1 MKTKKKGGRR
11 LKRDWRRKIDVTDV
25 DTYLDEKRL
34 EERIGDPF
42 SKKKDEELFH
52 IDTSGKK
59 KKSLKPKK
67 KSLNAPLKCLSSL
80 QSTSAIPPLAQRSV
94 KKYKK
99 INKKDDDFDKNIKPL
114 RKTIVKKK
122 EAKEL
127 NKILKSKV
135 KTLQLKENSSKDV
148 FDKDLWTSYREPGQR
163 KDKLIKNVIKWLP
176 SEVLN
181 HNAKVLPKLS
191 NKKMSHPSQSTCS
204 VEDMKCPHPGLSYNP
219 TIEDHVSLLTN
230 IAEKETELI
239 KHEAHINRVTRNL
252 FKQVS
257 KDKHEQM
264 IIEELTEG
272 LPGFTDNSVKEVTED
287 TSEFKAIN
295 PPTTRDNQK
304 TTKKRKIQRRLRNE
318 ERQRMNAKIEKKKV
332 SDLYRLR
339 YINEELDELENT
351 TNKKKLKRLQKRQIN
366 NVSTR
371 RLGTNKFTE
380 SLDAFALPKDLK
392 GTLRET
398 EPQGNIFKDCFE
410 SLQKRNILSVG
421 KKQLKINKKK
431 VQAFMDPAFKVT
443 PDMLAKYSV

>member
-1 MKTKKKGGRR
+1 MKTKKRGGRR

-25 DTYLDEKRL
+25 DTYLEGKRL
-34 EERIGDPF
+34 QERIGDPF
-42 SKKKDEELFH
+42 SEKKDEELFH

-59 KKSLKPKK
+59 QKSKK

-80 QSTSAIPPLAQRSV
+80 QSTSAIPPLAKRSV

-99 INKKDDDFDKNIKPL
+99 NNKKDDDFDKNIKPL
-114 RKTIVKKK
+114 KKGGIVKKK

-127 NKILKSKV
+127 NKILKAKV
-135 KTLQLKENSSKDV
+135 KTLELKENSTKDL

-181 HNAKVLPKLS
+181 HNAKILPKLS
-191 NKKMSHPSQSTCS
+191 NKKMSHPSQTTCKA
-204 VEDMKCPHPGLSYNP
+204 EDMKCPHPGLSYNP

-230 IAEKETELI
+230 IADKETELI
-239 KHEAHINRVTRNL
+239 KHEAHMNRVTRNL
-252 FKQVS
+252 FQQVS
-257 KDKHEQM
+257 KEKNEQM

-272 LPGFTDNSVKEVTED
+272 LPGFTDDTVKEVNED

-304 TTKKRKIQRRLRNE
+304 TIKKRKTQRRLRNE
-318 ERQRMNAKIEKKKV
+318 ERQRMNAKIEKKKI

-339 YINEELDELENT
+339 YIREELDELENT

-366 NVSTR
+366 NISTR

-421 KKQLKINKKK
+421 KKQLKIHKKK